1 VKALSVIQPWAWLIV
16 NGFKDIENR
25 GYPIK
30 QRGWVYIH
38 ASKTI
43 LSKIDYNQ
51 ALTVARGAGISIE
64 VPASNQIERGGIVG
78 AAEFVDCVQQ
88 SESPWF
94 FGEYGL
100 VIANAVAFDFVKCS
114 GQLGFFSPSVS
125 SPLPTIPPR
134 SPPPVLPLD
143 SPPPRPVLPLES
155 IEAARRAVR
164 VLASELN
171 LPEDE
176 TKRRLWLYVQE
187 HARAEIG
194 GDFDASQIT
203 PQIIANAAKDLR
215 SQTLGNQRAASAL
228 AASEAEAKEPKRPHS
243 TCRSC
248 NAPIR
253 WQRTPTKNTPVNLD
267 GQPHWATCPDRDKWR
282 HKK

>member
-1 VKALSVIQPWAWLIV
+1 MKYPDTHRCAATHCTRQCDRKYLMCRDHWAMVPRPIQSA
-16 NGFKDIENR
+16 
-25 GYPIK
+25 
-30 QRGWVYIH
+30 VYATH
-38 ASKTI
+38 NPTASPTREYV
-43 LSKIDYNQ
+43 SAVSAAID
-51 ALTVARGAGISIE
+51 
-64 VPASNQIERGGIVG
+64 
-78 AAEFVDCVQQ
+78 
-88 SESPWF
+88 
-94 FGEYGL
+94 
-100 VIANAVAFDFVKCS
+100 AVAKAE
-114 GQLGFFSPSVS
+114 GK
-125 SPLPTIPPR
+125 PTVQ
-134 SPPPVLPLD
+134 PPPMLPLD
-143 SPPPRPVLPLES
+143 PPNPKPVLPLES

-164 VLASELN
+164 VLSPELN
-171 LPEDE
+171 LPEPE
-176 TKRRLWLYVQE
+176 TKSRLWVYIQE

-215 SQTLGNQRAASAL
+215 SQTLGNQRAAAAL